1 MSDDAPDTSPT
12 GEPPICAAA
21 RASISCEG
29 DATYDGIVDPAGPYA
44 EQIQV
49 AHAVSSCMLF
59 AAWLLGWRGHFVGD
73 TIQRTLAGLWGY
85 RGPRIPDVDNAFGI
99 GAQVWW
105 QANPATGAEEHVD
118 GCVVAV
124 ERHTLYAMTATVVAG
139 GQRVTEADV
148 DAGAFPASVLGKRCI
163 KQLARMVVWQNSA
176 WTDAGNGRRVR
187 SVLDAT

>member
-1 MSDDAPDTSPT
+1 MDDDAPDALPA
-12 GEPPICAAA
+12 ELPICAAA

-29 DATYDGIVDPAGPYA
+29 DATYDAIVDPAGPYA
-44 EQIQV
+44 EQLQV

-73 TIQRTLAGLWGY
+73 TIQVTLARLWGDA
-85 RGPRIPDVDNAFGI
+85 RRIPDVDNAI
-99 GAQVWW
+99 DVGAQVWW
-105 QANPATGAEEHVD
+105 SANPATGSEEHVD

-124 ERHTLYAMTATVVAG
+124 ERHTLYAMTVTVVAG

-187 SVLDAT
+187 SALDAT

>member
-59 AAWLLGWRGHFVGD
+59 AAWLLGWRGHFIGD
-73 TIQRTLAGLWGY
+73 TIQVTLARLWGE
-85 RGPRIPDVDNAFGI
+85 RARIPDVDDFPGV

-105 QANPATGAEEHVD
+105 QANPATGADEHVD
-118 GCVVAV
+118 GCIVAI
-124 ERHTLYAMTATVVAG
+124 ERHTLYHVSITVIAG
-139 GQRVTEADV
+139 GQRGTAADP
-148 DAGAFPASVLGKRCI
+148 DSFTASQIGRRCI
-163 KQLARMVVWQNSA
+163 TRRTREMTWDGGG
-176 WTDAGNGRRVR
+176 WRDDASERRVR
-187 SVLDAT
+187 SVLDAG